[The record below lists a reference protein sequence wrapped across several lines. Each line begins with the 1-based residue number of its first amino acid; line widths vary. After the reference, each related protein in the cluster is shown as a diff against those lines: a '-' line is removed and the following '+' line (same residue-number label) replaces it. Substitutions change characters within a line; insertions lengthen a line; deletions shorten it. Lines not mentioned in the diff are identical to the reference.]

1 MVIMETNVRNRIIIK
16 ALELFYIQGINST
29 GINQII
35 KESKVAKASFY
46 QYFPSKDD
54 LIYEC
59 LISYNNESMAR
70 LKSIM
75 DSSSTIQEFINKS
88 VSTVKAGIQISK
100 NYNGCPIANARFSM
114 SGELD
119 EKFDEKFRNIIT
131 GWEDLLCEFLSG
143 LQKNKKI
150 NEDVDIRELSR
161 RMIYLTE
168 GATTMWR
175 LTNDM
180 EYFND
185 LEKIF
190 EKFF

>member
-1 MVIMETNVRNRIIIK
+1 METNVRNRIIIK

-100 NYNGCPIANARFSM
+100 NYNGCPIVNARFSM

-150 NEDVDIRELSR
+150 KEDVDIRELSR

-190 EKFF
+190 EEFF